1 MLTREMSHAFRH
13 SYPPTADEREHVE
26 ELYNDTF
33 ARDGAKTVH
42 FLTQAGIVLKKA
54 GAIGNPKRGAVE
66 KLLHEM
72 DSDATRVTAFLT
84 SVQNLLALSAK
95 SGHPSADD
103 CGRYLRSVG
112 EDEEQGSLLLK
123 RIWAFTNPKPPKPP
137 KKGPP
142 KEHLAATT
150 VGRAGL
156 EPQAGR
162 VRVPGRP
169 ATLLTRASLGLR
181 RASLRARRPSGR
193 YSRWSR
199 SSTSSRRPHCSGGS
213 TR

>member
-1 MLTREMSHAFRH
+1 MLTREMSRAFRH

-33 ARDGAKTVH
+33 ARDGAKTMH
-42 FLTQAGIVLKKA
+42 FLTQAGLVLKKA
-54 GAIGNPKRGAVE
+54 GAIGNPKRGDVE

-72 DSDATRVTAFLT
+72 DGDANRVTAFLT

-95 SGHPSADD
+95 SGHPSVDD

-112 EDEEQGSLLLK
+112 EDEEQGALLLK
-123 RIWAFTNPKPPKPP
+123 RIWGFTNPKPPKPP

-156 EPQAGR
+156 EPQAS
-162 VRVPGRP
+162 RP
-169 ATLLTRASLGLR
+169 QADLPLTRARLAFD
-181 RASLRARRPSGR
+181 RASPRARRPSGR
-193 YSRWSR
+193 CSRWNR
-199 SSTSSRRPHCSGGS
+199 SSTSSRRRRCSGGS